1 LVKLGLHGATRRC
14 IDRESA
20 TGDFPVQS
28 IETCGT
34 GRDTKKRHRQPCD
47 DELMDEAATCRFFG
61 NIHPATLWRGIK
73 VGRYSKPIKVAPN
86 INRWIRTECAE
97 DMKAIIAERDS
108 QEHA

>member
-1 LVKLGLHGATRRC
+1 MKNCGA
-14 IDRESA
+14 
-20 TGDFPVQS
+20 GHNN
-28 IETCGT
+28 
-34 GRDTKKRHRQPCD
+34 KKRHGQLFD
-47 DELMDEAATCRFFG
+47 DDLMDEASNCRFFG